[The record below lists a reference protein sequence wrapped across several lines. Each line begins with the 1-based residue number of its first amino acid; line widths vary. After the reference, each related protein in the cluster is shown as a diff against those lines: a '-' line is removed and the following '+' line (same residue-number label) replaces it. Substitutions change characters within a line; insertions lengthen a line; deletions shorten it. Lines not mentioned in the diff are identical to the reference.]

1 MNARSLS
8 GINDVTSNGDVALT
22 MNARSMSGINDTF
35 GGGGDVFQAGNPNT
49 FTGTNTFNT
58 NRPTSSLATTPGS
71 TDFITKTDGEA
82 LFTNNTGDAL
92 LAGGTEASPQ
102 TFTEFNKFDK
112 LTKFGVVRPQLVAD
126 GTTTNPTDYEFI
138 TKTDGD
144 ALYGSITN
152 NAQLDG
158 GVTREEPQT
167 FTEFNK
173 FNIRPFSDIIP
184 NPPFPIPANEALDG
198 DFIMKRDGDDL
209 YLSRTTSG
217 VAFLNSANEFAT
229 GGLTANSFDPRP
241 TTALTNTI
249 TSQMFITKDDAE
261 NRLSSITT
269 GEVSSSGLRG
279 TAVQDGELLQFI
291 NATGNYPRF
300 VIQGANDANVSV
312 QLGRHGSSGN
322 GYLRCANNGSSA
334 NGIFLL
340 GNGNSYFSG
349 GQLKVAPA
357 STSHG
362 TAKFLVGGGPVVIN
376 SYCYANAFVNTSDD
390 RIKENKKL
398 IINATETLL
407 KLTPQIYDKYDDM
420 DLSGNTRVESGLI
433 AQEIYYNAPELRHL
447 VEVGLTTD
455 ASGNEITPTPD
466 EMDLSGVDIGSD
478 PDYGSHGWG
487 KNHSA
492 SLNYSGLIAYLIKSN
507 QELHQRISILE
518 TKINNM

>member
-1 MNARSLS
+1 
-8 GINDVTSNGDVALT
+8 
-22 MNARSMSGINDTF
+22 MSGL
-35 GGGGDVFQAGNPNT
+35 GGNAVLTAGTATAPQT
-49 FTGTNTFNT
+49 FTGFNKFDELTEFETTRPQLVSTTATSNPTNN
-58 NRPTSSLATTPGS
+58 
-71 TDFITKTDGEA
+71 DFITKTDGED
-82 LFTNNTGDAL
+82 LFASLTG
-92 LAGGTEASPQ
+92 
-102 TFTEFNKFDK
+102 
-112 LTKFGVVRPQLVAD
+112 
-126 GTTTNPTDYEFI
+126 
-138 TKTDGD
+138 
-144 ALYGSITN
+144 
-152 NAQLDG
+152 NAELDG
-158 GVTREEPQT
+158 GVSSDEPQT
-167 FTEFNK
+167 FTGFNEFEKDIVFEGAITQKDTGSANLITQTATGSTI
-173 FNIRPFSDIIP
+173 NIFSQ
-184 NPPFPIPANEALDG
+184 
-198 DFIMKRDGDDL
+198 
-209 YLSRTTSG
+209 SG
-217 VAFLNSANEFAT
+217 VNSVASTNSITQVGSNSTFNTDGTIQAN
-229 GGLTANSFDPRP
+229 GD
-241 TTALTNTI
+241 I
-249 TSQMFITKDDAE
+249 TSLE
-261 NRLSSITT
+261 
-269 GEVSSSGLRG
+269 LRG
-279 TAVQDGELLQFI
+279 TTAQDGELLQFI
-291 NATGNYPRF
+291 NGTGNYPRF
-300 VIQGANDANVSV
+300 VIKGADDAASAISV

-455 ASGNEITPTPD
+455 ASGNEISQTPD
-466 EMDLSGVDIGSD
+466 EMDLSGVDIESD

-518 TKINNM
+518 AKMF

>member
-1 MNARSLS
+1 MNR
-8 GINDVTSNGDVALT
+8 T
-22 MNARSMSGINDTF
+22 MNGIS
-35 GGGGDVFQAGNPNT
+35 A
-49 FTGTNTFNT
+49 
-58 NRPTSSLATTPGS
+58 
-71 TDFITKTDGEA
+71 
-82 LFTNNTGDAL
+82 TGDAL
-92 LAGGTEASPQ
+92 LAGGTATAPQ
-102 TFTEFNKFDK
+102 TFTGFNEFDE
-112 LTKFGVVRPQLVAD
+112 LTKYNITRPQLVAD

-144 ALYGSITN
+144 SLYGSITN

-158 GVTREEPQT
+158 GVSSNEPQT
-167 FTEFNK
+167 FTGFNEFEKDIVFEGAITQKDTGSANLITQTATGSTI
-173 FNIRPFSDIIP
+173 NIFSQ
-184 NPPFPIPANEALDG
+184 
-198 DFIMKRDGDDL
+198 
-209 YLSRTTSG
+209 SG
-217 VAFLNSANEFAT
+217 VNSVASTNSITQVGSNSTFNTDGTIQAN
-229 GGLTANSFDPRP
+229 GD
-241 TTALTNTI
+241 I
-249 TSQMFITKDDAE
+249 TSLE
-261 NRLSSITT
+261 
-269 GEVSSSGLRG
+269 LRG
-279 TAVQDGELLQFI
+279 TTAQDGELLQFI
-291 NATGNYPRF
+291 NGTGNYPRF
-300 VIQGANDANVSV
+300 VIKGADDAASAISV

-420 DLSGNTRVESGLI
+420 DLSGNPRVESGLI
-433 AQEIYYNAPELRHL
+433 AQEVYYNAPQLRHL
-447 VEVGLTTD
+447 VDVGLTTD
-455 ASGNEITPTPD
+455 ASGNEISPTPD

-492 SLNYSGLIAYLIKSN
+492 SLDYEGFIPYLIKSN

-518 TKINNM
+518 AKVNNM